1 MYLEKHPR
9 FAVSA
14 RWEIPARMILAV
26 LAIALLAW
34 PVSGCA
40 IRLAPAF
47 DRTIVDGLTKVNQD
61 TMTLFASVSS
71 GTSAS
76 TYGQRKKTYDDLIGS
91 IDALRVQ
98 AIARPAPRSVGA
110 QILGIGPKLDS
121 TSQPI
126 ARLDAPTP
134 KILAAMIESLTAMQE
149 ADKDYGLRPRDVAT
163 FKGEFV
169 ISMDQALTYEKALE
183 R

>member
-1 MYLEKHPR
+1 MHPGKHAR
-9 FAVSA
+9 SA
-14 RWEIPARMILAV
+14 LPVGHDVLGRAFVAI

-34 PVSGCA
+34 PLSGCA
-40 IRLAPAF
+40 IRLAPAY

-71 GTSAS
+71 GAS
-76 TYGQRKKTYDDLIGS
+76 RASYAKRKDTYDSLIGT
-91 IDALRVQ
+91 IDALRNQ
-98 AIARPAPRSVGA
+98 AVARPVPRPVGA
-110 QILGIGPKLDS
+110 QILGIGPK
-121 TSQPI
+121 PG
-126 ARLDAPTP
+126 ARQQDIPRLETPTP
-134 KILAAMIESLTAMQE
+134 AILSAMIETLTAMRD
-149 ADKDYGLRPRDVAT
+149 ADKDYGLRPRDVTT